1 MINFTWQ
8 EAFFFPTSDTSDS
21 LLTSFK
27 KTISSDRVEQEDK
40 LQRVAASQTQKG
52 ESLIIESNNEEV

>member
-8 EAFFFPTSDTSDS
+8 EASDTSDS
-21 LLTSFK
+21 LLTFK

>member
-8 EAFFFPTSDTSDS
+8 EASDTSDS

-27 KTISSDRVEQEDK
+27 KTTSSDGVEQEE
-40 LQRVAASQTQKG
+40 KG